1 MVNYWEFRPTAL
13 VDRLDTLVQ
22 QGVTEVVSF
31 IPWQVVEGDIQHL
44 LSKFLHAAAERSI
57 SVHLIASPELGL
69 SAPSS
74 GIPKDL
80 LARQDCLAVHADG
93 GQVVAAAA
101 PNFHAVPSLHS
112 PEFQKRFQNYLSRVD
127 HVLGDVQKRG
137 VPGVLDRVSLVLTG
151 SFWKY
156 YRSPKMSSLSA
167 FGGLA
172 GDFSGAVGLQLR
184 SRIETRF
191 SQPEFADPT
200 PASAN
205 RWKVKGLELINRRWF
220 MQDAEDQFRA
230 RNSQFFGRRA
240 LSLPVS
246 QVELFTPEVDP
257 SIVYSQFISLATGSR
272 SNFSALAALVDDA
285 AARRAEVEGV
295 SAAPWIHWTGNAG
308 IASLLDGEKQFLI
321 LKSILVLASQGGGV
335 LVDSDEWFTL
345 SEGFRKRA
353 EALSRSL
360 AMGDYRLR
368 QRAFY
373 LNSHLWSSGGELWQE
388 LKGRLGTLSRMIS
401 SDDLLR
407 GDEGMDADLLVVDPS
422 VILTRSRMIHLLTWT
437 RSGRVTAIPRSLLYT
452 ESARSELIR
461 TCQGVERMDLH
472 VGLPFE
478 LYPMGEGKLVVYDA
492 HALEKAE
499 SSETALQ
506 FIQSLLGLAA
516 IKSPCTTS
524 DSRLEVVGL
533 ERRGGGRGIF
543 VLNPSSRVVE
553 ADLLFAN
560 EVRIGDLGEQLG
572 RDHSATESAG
582 SDEVLAAQRFHL
594 AVPPC
599 GVMPMEVLDAQW
611 EDELERRQAM
621 RVMDETQIAA
631 VSAAATELAG
641 WETSTWN

>member
-1 MVNYWEFRPTAL
+1 MNYWEFRPTAL
-13 VDRLDTLVQ
+13 VERLDTLVQ

-31 IPWQVVEGDIQHL
+31 IPWQVIEGDIQHL

-69 SAPSS
+69 STPSS

-93 GQVVAAAA
+93 GQVVSPAA
-101 PNFHAVPSLHS
+101 PNFHAVPSLHA
-112 PEFQKRFQNYLSRVD
+112 PELQKRFQNYLSRID

-137 VPGVLDRVSLVLTG
+137 SSGVLDRVSLVLTG

-156 YRSPKMSSLSA
+156 YRSPKMSSLAA

-184 SRIETRF
+184 SRIESRF
-191 SQPEFADPT
+191 AQPEFADPT

-205 RWKVKGLELINRRWF
+205 RWKVKGLEHVNRRWF

-230 RNSQFFGRRA
+230 RNSQFFGRRS
-240 LSLPVS
+240 LSLPVG

-257 SIVYSQFISLATGSR
+257 SLLYSQIIALGAGSR
-272 SNFSALAALVDDA
+272 PGFAALSGLVDEA
-285 AARRAEVEGV
+285 ASRRAEVEGV
-295 SAAPWIHWTGNAG
+295 AAAPWVHWTGNAAF
-308 IASLLDGEKQFLI
+308 ASLLDSEKQFLI
-321 LKSILVLASQGGGV
+321 LKSILLLASQGGGV

-345 SEGFRKRA
+345 SEGFRRRA
-353 EALSRSL
+353 DALSRSL
-360 AMGDYRLR
+360 AVGDYRLR

-373 LNSHLWSSGGELWQE
+373 LNSHLWSSGGDLWQE
-388 LKGRLGTLSRMIS
+388 LKGRLGSLSRMIA

-407 GDEGMDADLLVVDPS
+407 GDEGMDADLLVVDPT
-422 VILTRSRMIHLLTWT
+422 VILTRSRMVHLLTWT
-437 RSGRVTAIPRSLLYT
+437 RAGRVTAIPRSLLYT
-452 ESARSELIR
+452 ESARSELVR
-461 TCQGVERMDLH
+461 MCQGAERMDLH
-472 VGLPFE
+472 MGLPFE

-499 SSETALQ
+499 SSETGLQ
-506 FIQSLLGLAA
+506 FIQSLLGLAG
-516 IKSPCTTS
+516 IKNPCTTS

-543 VLNPSSRVVE
+543 VLNPSTRLVE

-572 RDHSATESAG
+572 RELQAG
-582 SDEVLAAQRFHL
+582 DGPSGDAVASQRFHL
-594 AVPPC
+594 AAPPC
-599 GVMPMEVLDAQW
+599 GVMPMEVMDCEW

-621 RVMDETQIAA
+621 RVMEETQIAA